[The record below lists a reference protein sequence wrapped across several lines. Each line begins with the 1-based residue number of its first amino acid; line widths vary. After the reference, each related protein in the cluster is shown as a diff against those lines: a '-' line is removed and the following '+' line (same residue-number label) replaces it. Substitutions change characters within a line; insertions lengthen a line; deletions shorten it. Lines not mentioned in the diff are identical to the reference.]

1 MLPLDLLKQLRAYAV
16 RTRKGTFDL
25 RQFQTT
31 QLKGL
36 TPGEDIE
43 TPIATL
49 AAEGSIRIQGATA
62 EGRQVT
68 IAGFAVLAL
77 SEEYRQ
83 IAMDPE
89 RVFPSDRAVSAAVA
103 AEAMDVVDVK
113 VELGAL
119 IDAAKPE
126 TPGIVKIQ
134 FPEDVEPLIVP
145 RSVVSTLLID
155 ACVAKIGQHLRE
167 RENGAYIEAKLV
179 GFLKGQEVLL
189 HSAIQDVSARTEKA
203 AATIGTPSDFNF
215 RFWTQLCN
223 FLLAD
228 IRAKKEKT
236 ERDQGLCQAAYI
248 IGYAVFHT
256 KGSAQRDQERASDY
270 RSLEGRLR
278 KPPFLFGYQ
287 ELYQLTD
294 EKGTAYA
301 SKHGREFI
309 HGFLRDKAVR
319 KEQETIPFLL
329 RLHLSAQ
336 NKDYFIQRDLLVPVF
351 LKKLGE
357 ASEALRR
364 QYLDEWTAALRQDH
378 PPDVSRSDGAFRR
391 DVEKRIKA
399 GFPLLAALANGPVL
413 YIAAEEGHLPEESV
427 AELRRCFAVENIL
440 KPADQLL
447 ELSRQEL
454 LKQVRTY
461 LPVWQT
467 MPILG
472 ALVRFFRRLGSGR
485 DGEAAS
491 AAQGREAPQ
500 LVDHPVGAGAPRG
513 GGAAGAEGV
522 GGSGSAAVGVGAV
535 GGHAGARP
543 QQVSATRRAAL
554 IQHQSQVRSLMAQRV
569 PENKTVDEVL
579 RELAEKWNPLYEA
592 RRKQNLV
599 EDVNALVRDFLRP
612 IRRSLLS
619 RPPDPKRIRALAT
632 QLCESQSLAGIKK
645 RDILQQYVELYML
658 RCLQVKTL

>member
-25 RQFQTT
+25 RQFQAA

-36 TPGEDIE
+36 TAGEDIE
-43 TPIATL
+43 TPIAAL

-68 IAGFAVLAL
+68 IPGFALLSL

-103 AEAMDVVDVK
+103 AEPMDVVDVK
-113 VELGAL
+113 VELGTL

-126 TPGIVKIQ
+126 VPGIVKIQ

-167 RENGAYIEAKLV
+167 RENGAFIEAKLI

-189 HSAIQDVSARTEKA
+189 HSAIQDVSGRAEKA
-203 AATIGTPSDFNF
+203 AATVGTPSDFNF

-236 ERDQGLCQAAYI
+236 EKDQGLCQAAYI

-256 KGSAQRDQERASDY
+256 KGSAQREQERASDY
-270 RSLEGRLR
+270 RSLETRLR

-287 ELYQLTD
+287 DLYQLTD

-301 SKHGREFI
+301 SKHGRDFI

-378 PPDVSRSDGAFRR
+378 TPEVSRSDGAFRR
-391 DVEKRIKA
+391 DVEKRIKT

-485 DGEAAS
+485 DVEAAS
-491 AAQGREAPQ
+491 AVQGREAPQ
-500 LVDHPVGAGAPRG
+500 LVDHPGAPAALHAGGTAGAGSVEIG
-513 GGAAGAEGV
+513 GGAAGAR
-522 GGSGSAAVGVGAV
+522 
-535 GGHAGARP
+535 AGPRP
-543 QQVSATRRAAL
+543 QQASATRRAAL
-554 IQHQSQVRSLMAQRV
+554 VQHQSQVRSLMAQRV

-632 QLCESQSLAGIKK
+632 QLCESQSLAAIKK
-645 RDILQQYVELYML
+645 RDLLQQYVELYML
-658 RCLQVKTL
+658 RCLQVKTV